1 MSDLL
6 KEAIA
11 DAKTVRETA
20 IANAKMALEEAFT
33 PHLKSMLSAKLSEDE
48 VEEGFEDEITAEEMD
63 DDEDPEEAMHD
74 KNRREDDDDEIDEMG
89 HEDDEDPEEGMH
101 DKNRRED
108 DDEDMD
114 EGIIEINGVKYAPVV
129 EGEHEDEDEME
140 EGMHDK
146 PRREDDDEEMDEDI
160 DLEEVIKE
168 LETEIAEAEES
179 DEDLTE
185 GEHEDDEDPEEGMRP
200 KREDDDEVDE
210 DIDNLDLESVIKE
223 LETEIAEAEES
234 DDDLTEGEHEDDD
247 EKKDESVDEE
257 IVVEEDEEDLE
268 EQSKSSGIGAG
279 DNKVNKASAGD
290 EEDPGKGKEMKES
303 VNAMQKELNE
313 YKEAVT
319 FLREKL
325 HEVNILNAKLLY
337 TNRLFKEYVLSNDQK
352 LKIVE
357 TFDRAQTTREIKL
370 VYSTLAESFKNGD
383 IKKNRVQESASQ
395 KTGTTKPTKKI
406 ITEESEVANR
416 FKKLAGII

>member
-1 MSDLL
+1 MSNLL

-63 DDEDPEEAMHD
+63 DEE
-74 KNRREDDDDEIDEMG
+74 
-89 HEDDEDPEEGMH
+89 
-101 DKNRRED
+101 
-108 DDEDMD
+108 DEDMD
-114 EGIIEINGVKYAPVV
+114 EMRGEDPEREEDDEMREIGHEDEDEDMEEGIIEINGVKYAPVV
-129 EGEHEDEDEME
+129 EGEHEDEDEVDEMRN
-140 EGMHDK
+140 K
-146 PRREDDDEEMDEDI
+146 REDDDEEMEEDL
-160 DLEEVIKE
+160 DLEAVIKE

-179 DEDLTE
+179 DEDLAE
-185 GEHEDDEDPEEGMRP
+185 GAHEDDED
-200 KREDDDEVDE
+200 D
-210 DIDNLDLESVIKE
+210 
-223 LETEIAEAEES
+223 
-234 DDDLTEGEHEDDD
+234 
-247 EKKDESVDEE
+247 KKDESVDEE
-257 IVVEEDEEDLE
+257 IVVEEDEDDDEDKVD
-268 EQSKSSGIGAG
+268 EQSKSSGIGSG
-279 DNKVNKASAGD
+279 DNKVTMASAGD

-303 VNAMQKELNE
+303 VGAMQKELNE

-337 TNRLFKEYVLSNDQK
+337 TNRLFKEYVLSNGQK

-383 IKKNRVQESASQ
+383 IKKTRVQESASQ
-395 KTGTTKPTKKI
+395 KTGTTKPTQKI
-406 ITEESEVANR
+406 ITEENQVADR
-416 FKKLAGII
+416 FKKLAGIL